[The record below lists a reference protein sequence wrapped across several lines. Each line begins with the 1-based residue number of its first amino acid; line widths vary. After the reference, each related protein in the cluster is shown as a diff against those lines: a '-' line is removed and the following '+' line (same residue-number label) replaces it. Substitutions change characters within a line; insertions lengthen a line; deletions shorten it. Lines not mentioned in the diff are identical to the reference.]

1 MEAAAEVAGQV
12 GTWLQYQRW
21 DFGEAS
27 DYAPGGRY
35 WPAARTLIL
44 FGAIFVTLFA
54 ILLLYGGN
62 LQNTNIGPISIRSHV
77 QTAPNY
83 FKAPRDI
90 VGSVLEGKIVRCTF
104 YLSYLDNR
112 GRTRLARV
120 SNKSFVFKLSALN
133 RRLPFSR
140 ADLFG
145 FWNPSHDQNL
155 QDAFVESALPTNV
168 EDKSFFVA
176 VDRGDL
182 SLRNHL
188 GDDEEI
194 VALSSAVWGEISQAH
209 SNFLRKAMNRFQKF
223 YVRKNGTTRKSF
235 KRAGEYLDMPDFA
248 QDANIYMRMHFTPNP
263 LTHPDPQVKTTA
275 WLTVLTSLFALLIQ
289 WVYAGF

>member
-1 MEAAAEVAGQV
+1 MEATSEFMSALGA
-12 GTWLQYQRW
+12 WLGHW
-21 DFGEAS
+21 SFGETT
-27 DYAPGGRY
+27 DYLPNGRH
-35 WPAARTLIL
+35 WPVVRTLIL
-44 FGAIFVTLFA
+44 FGAIFVTLVA

-90 VGSVLEGKIVRCTF
+90 VSSVLEGKTVRCTF

-112 GRTRLARV
+112 GRTRLARI
-120 SNKSFVFKLSALN
+120 SNKSFIFKLSALN
-133 RRLPFSR
+133 KRLSFSR

-145 FWNPSHDQNL
+145 FWNPTHDQSL
-155 QDAFVESALPTNV
+155 QDAFVESSLPTNV
-168 EDKSFFVA
+168 ADKSFFVE
-176 VDRGDL
+176 VDRGDA
-182 SLRNHL
+182 SLKNHL

-194 VALSSAVWGEISQAH
+194 IALSAGVCAEICQAH
-209 SNFLRKAMNRFQKF
+209 RDLLKGSLGRFRRF

-235 KRAGEYLDMPDFA
+235 KRAGAYLDLPDFA
-248 QDANIYMRMHFTPNP
+248 QDANLYMRMHFTPNP

-275 WLTVLTSLFALLIQ
+275 WLTVLTSVFALLIQ
-289 WVYAGF
+289 WLYAGF

>member
-1 MEAAAEVAGQV
+1 MEIVADIL
-12 GTWLQYQRW
+12 GTLGAWIRQW
-21 DFGEAS
+21 DFGEPT
-27 DYAPGGRY
+27 DYLPDGRH
-35 WPAARTLIL
+35 WPVVRTLIL
-44 FGAIFVTLFA
+44 FAAIFITLGA

-62 LQNTNIGPISIRSHV
+62 LQNTNIGPIAIRSQV

-90 VGSVLEGKIVRCTF
+90 VSSVLEGKIVRCTF

-120 SNKSFVFKLSALN
+120 SNKSFTFKLSALN
-133 RRLPFSR
+133 RRLSFSR

-145 FWNPSHDQNL
+145 FWNPIHDQNL
-155 QDAFVESALPTNV
+155 QDLFVESSLPTNV
-168 EDKSFFVA
+168 ADKSFFVD
-176 VDRGDL
+176 VDRSDN
-182 SLRNHL
+182 SLQNHL

-194 VALSSAVWGEISQAH
+194 VLLSSHVSAEIGRAH
-209 SNFLRKAMNRFQKF
+209 KDLLKTALARFRKF
-223 YVRKNGTTRKSF
+223 YVRRNGTTRKSF
-235 KRAGEYLDMPDFA
+235 KHARAYLDLPDFS

-289 WVYAGF
+289 WLYAGF